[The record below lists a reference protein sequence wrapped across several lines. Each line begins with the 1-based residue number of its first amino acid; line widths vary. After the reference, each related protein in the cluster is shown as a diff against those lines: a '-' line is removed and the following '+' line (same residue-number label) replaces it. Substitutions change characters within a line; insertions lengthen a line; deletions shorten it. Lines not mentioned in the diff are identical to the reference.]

1 MKKLNSAQFDALTPI
16 TDVEVKDELRWAC
29 HNIKTLAIKMGDKFP
44 SACAVNNRYLLK
56 DNNDWTNG
64 FWTGMLLI
72 AYEFTG
78 DVFFKN
84 KLQEIIDSFV
94 SRLTN
99 HVVLD
104 HHDIGFL
111 YSLSLLAAKQVF
123 KTEEFDSGNSD
134 NKCDTHG

>member
-29 HNIKTLAIKMGDKFP
+29 HKIKTLAIKMGDKFP

-72 AYEFTG
+72 
-78 DVFFKN
+78 
-84 KLQEIIDSFV
+84 S
-94 SRLTN
+94 
-99 HVVLD
+99 
-104 HHDIGFL
+104 
-111 YSLSLLAAKQVF
+111 
-123 KTEEFDSGNSD
+123 
-134 NKCDTHG
+134 